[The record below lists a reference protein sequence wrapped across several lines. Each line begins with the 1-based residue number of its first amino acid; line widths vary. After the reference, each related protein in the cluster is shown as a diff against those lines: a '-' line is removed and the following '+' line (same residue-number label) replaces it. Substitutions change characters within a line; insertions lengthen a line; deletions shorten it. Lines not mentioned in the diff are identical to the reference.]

1 VMSNLATFASAAYQT
16 HVTGNASRQFAAIVQ
31 SSDDAIISK
40 NLDGIITS
48 WNLGAERLF
57 GYSAE
62 EAVGKAI
69 NILIISRGRVALPL
83 TERPTEQW
91 DDPCSAARN
100 EPARDTFRQYGRR
113 QKHRTTSTAPDRGS
127 ARRMCG
133 IPRKLPIRLYDLV
146 AQLRRATK
154 GETIVTTQ

>member
-1 VMSNLATFASAAYQT
+1 MSNLATFASAAYQT
-16 HVTGNASRQFAAIVQ
+16 HVTGNTSRQFAAIVQ

-40 NLDGIITS
+40 NFDGIITS
-48 WNLGAERLF
+48 WNPGAERLF

-69 NILIISRGRVALPL
+69 NILIISRGRVTLPL